1 MPFAQNV
8 RQNSAIVESGVDERF
23 ANLVKVVRCINPW
36 IISESCESRRCMLSF
51 TSPVCILSH
60 GE

>member
-23 ANLVKVVRCINPW
+23 ANLVKVVRCISLDNK
-36 IISESCESRRCMLSF
+36 RVL
-51 TSPVCILSH
+51 
-60 GE
+60 